1 MDPLLL
7 LTVAQALAACGS
19 MLVVML
25 GGILGAELAP
35 SPALATLAPALGVVG
50 LAVTTLPAA
59 RAMERWGRRRAMA
72 VAATLASLA
81 AGIAALGVARQS
93 FALLCLGCLGI
104 GMHNAFVQQYR
115 FAATDWAPPGG
126 AARALS
132 TVMLGT
138 LAAAFLGREVA
149 LAAASAWPGHAYA
162 GSFLALGGLFLLA
175 AGVLCGLPA
184 TPPPRPTE
192 NALPPRA
199 RDALLAQPA
208 LRLAIAGSL
217 TAWVAMSF
225 IMTATPVSMHT
236 VDGHDLEATTGVI
249 QAHLLGMYVP
259 ALFASQVLRWLGL
272 RRMMLAGCALMI
284 GCVAIAAVSPH
295 SVHHYGWS
303 LVLLGIGWNWL
314 FVASGTL
321 LTATHTS
328 SERFRVQGYN
338 EFITFGAQAIVSL
351 LAAQALFAL
360 GWEHLN
366 LLALPLLLGMAVWVL
381 CARPATLNPPPPDA
395 PPPS

>member
-1 MDPLLL
+1 MNPLLL

-25 GGILGAELAP
+25 GGILGATMAP

-50 LAVTTLPAA
+50 LALTTLPAA
-59 RAMERWGRRRAMA
+59 RAMERWGRRRAMV
-72 VAATLASLA
+72 VAAVLASAA
-81 AGIAALGVARQS
+81 AGVAALGVARQS
-93 FALLCLGCLGI
+93 FPLLCLGCLGI

-115 FAATDWAPPGG
+115 FAATDWAPAGG

-132 TVMLGT
+132 IVMLGT

-149 LAAASAWPGHAYA
+149 LVAAPLWPGHAYA

-175 AGVLCGLPA
+175 ALVLSGLPA
-184 TPPPRPTE
+184 TTTLREDQTATTPRSRRE
-192 NALPPRA
+192 
-199 RDALLAQPA
+199 LLAQPA
-208 LRLAIAGSL
+208 LRLAVAGSL

-236 VDGHDLEATTGVI
+236 VDGHGLEATTGVI

-259 ALFASQVLRWLGL
+259 ALFAAQVVRWLGL
-272 RRMMLAGCALMI
+272 RRMMLAGCVLMM

-295 SVHHYGWS
+295 SVQHYGWS

-321 LTATHTS
+321 LTATHTAG
-328 SERFRVQGYN
+328 ERFRVQGYN
-338 EFITFGAQAIVSL
+338 EFITFGAQALVSL

-360 GWEHLN
+360 GWERLN
-366 LLALPLLLGMAVWVL
+366 LLALPLLLAMALWVL
-381 CARPATLNPPPPDA
+381 FAARTTLNPPPPDGSR
-395 PPPS
+395 PP

>member
-1 MDPLLL
+1 MNPLLL
-7 LTVAQALAACGS
+7 LTVAQSLAACGS
-19 MLVVML
+19 MFVVML

-35 SPALATLAPALGVVG
+35 SPGLATLAPALGVVG
-50 LAVTTLPAA
+50 LAAASLPAA
-59 RAMERWGRRRAMA
+59 MAMERWGRRRAMA
-72 VAATLASLA
+72 VAAVLASLA
-81 AGIAALGVARQS
+81 AGLAALGVARHS
-93 FALLCLGCLGI
+93 FLLLCLGCMGI

-115 FAATDWAPPGG
+115 FAATDWAPPAQ

-149 LAAASAWPGHAYA
+149 LLAAPWWPGHDYA

-175 AGVLCGLPA
+175 AGVLSGLP
-184 TPPPRPTE
+184 E
-192 NALPPRA
+192 GALVRQSPAGA
-199 RDALLAQPA
+199 RQRSRRELLSQPA

-217 TAWVAMSF
+217 ASWVAMSF

-236 VDGHDLEATTGVI
+236 VDGHDLAATTGVI

-259 ALFASQVLRWLGL
+259 ALFASHVQQWLGV
-272 RRMMLAGCALMI
+272 RRMMLIGCALMMACI
-284 GCVAIAAVSPH
+284 AIAVVSPH

-321 LTATHTS
+321 LTRAHAP
-328 SERFRVQGYN
+328 EDRFRVQGMN
-338 EFITFGAQAIVSL
+338 EFITFASQAAASL

-366 LLALPLLLGMAVWVL
+366 LLALPLLVAMAVWVV
-381 CARPATLNPPPPDA
+381 AADRATLNPPPPAA
-395 PPPS
+395 PPLQ